1 MFQFSYKTC
10 LVLHCKRGF
19 SLPIPQ
25 LLLVTLLRLLQVKEH
40 HFYVPITQTKLLTI
54 FFHEEKQVLF

>member
-1 MFQFSYKTC
+1 MFQFLYKTC
-10 LVLHCKRGF
+10 FVLHYKRRF
-19 SLPIPQ
+19 SLLVPQ

-40 HFYVPITQTKLLTI
+40 HFNVLVTQTKLVTI